1 LLSKLQVRYEQACE
15 EARVKEYE
23 AEAQVLDEESIQLA
37 QEYRETCPPALNK
50 LSDLFTARHR
60 DEDDDQGSLADI
72 VLRTG
77 HLALRARKN
86 PASRHLSGGA

>member
-1 LLSKLQVRYEQACE
+1 MHARHGKPVAPVPARGRLLDHVGP
-15 EARVKEYE
+15 ARVD
-23 AEAQVLDEESIQLA
+23 AQTFDVA
-37 QEYRETCPPALNK
+37 RRAVRHVAPAPRQ
-50 LSDLFTARHR
+50 DRRARRR